1 MSQDLSF
8 ILPLPII
15 RILGLS
21 CTQIG
26 LFAYSENCQL
36 RMSSEKIASL
46 SEHYDFLVALE
57 ANDISE
63 YQPLLKKSGI
73 ILYNENT
80 IHTLRVHPWYD
91 EQRTYIPI
99 ALDSFSKIWG
109 PIETFRPFTAL
120 GAIAALIGLDI
131 ESLFYYLPTDTAFP
145 KTTYQDCITA
155 GLGYIRGLDRESASK
170 IKPIAYDSSRL
181 YISGFDAVCLALRKV
196 DHPTIAN
203 PHPEYNAFGTAL
215 TASCKHY
222 DVKEQ
227 EGSSAILA
235 PFALLPQ
242 LQKAYHNHVIIVHH
256 HDETALFRATTQ
268 SHSYLAS
275 DLASLYSHI
284 YLAMLKQELEHT
296 GTTIL
301 VADHVLMGYQT
312 LAELPIPSEHLYEA
326 YHSYG
331 SERAK
336 ICILSSGSS
345 KGVITES
352 QDLLKQ
358 IDISTRYI
366 QLNHTREMNLLL
378 NEVGS
383 KCELLLIAT
392 PLSSNEFPPLS
403 TPYEEINEWQ
413 DAEHLSKNIQKL
425 VTSQNQSTK
434 EFDSKAKLS

>member
-1 MSQDLSF
+1 MNQDFSF

-21 CTQIG
+21 GTQIG

-57 ANDISE
+57 ANDVSE
-63 YQPLLKKSGI
+63 YQPLIKKSGI

-80 IHTLRVHPWYD
+80 IPTLRAHPWYD
-91 EQRTYIPI
+91 EQRNYIPI

-109 PIETFRPFTAL
+109 PVETFRPFTAL

-131 ESLFYYLPTDTAFP
+131 DSLFHYLPTDTAFP

-155 GLGYIRGLDRESASK
+155 GLGYIRGLDRESLSK

-181 YISGFDAVCLALRKV
+181 YISGFDAICLALRKV

-203 PHPEYNAFGTAL
+203 PHPQYNALGIAL
-215 TASCKHY
+215 TTSCKHY
-222 DVKEQ
+222 DVQAQ
-227 EGSSAILA
+227 EGSSAIIA
-235 PFALLPQ
+235 PFSLLSQ
-242 LQKAYHNHVIIVHH
+242 LQNAYHNHVIIIHH

-268 SHSYLAS
+268 AQSYIAS

-284 YLAMLKQELEHT
+284 YLAMLKHEVEHT
-296 GTTIL
+296 GTTIF

-336 ICILSSGSS
+336 VFILSTGSS
-345 KGVITES
+345 KGIISEA
-352 QDLLKQ
+352 QDLLKKVE
-358 IDISTRYI
+358 ISIRYFH
-366 QLNHTREMNLLL
+366 LNHTREMNLLL
-378 NEVGS
+378 DEAIN

-392 PLSSNEFPPLS
+392 PLSVNELPPLS
-403 TPYEEINEWQ
+403 IPYEEINEWQ
-413 DAEHLSKNIQKL
+413 DAEHLSQNIQKL
-425 VTSQNQSTK
+425 LVNQNKST
-434 EFDSKAKLS
+434 

>member
-1 MSQDLSF
+1 MPQDLSF
-8 ILPLPII
+8 ILPHSII

-36 RMSSEKIASL
+36 RLSSEKISSL
-46 SEHYDFLVALE
+46 SEYYDFLVALD

-63 YQPLLKKSGI
+63 YQPLLKKTGI

-80 IHTLRVHPWYD
+80 IPTLRSHPWYD

-109 PIETFRPFTAL
+109 PAETFRPFIAL
-120 GAIAALIGLDI
+120 GALAAFIGLDI
-131 ESLFYYLPTDTAFP
+131 DSLFHYLPNDPVFS
-145 KTTYQDCITA
+145 KTIYQDCITA
-155 GLGYIRGLDRESASK
+155 GLGYIRGLDRESPHQ

-196 DHPTIAN
+196 DQPTIAN
-203 PHPEYNAFGTAL
+203 PHPQYNAFGSAL
-215 TASCKHY
+215 STSCTHY

-227 EGSSAILA
+227 EGSPTIIA
-235 PFALLPQ
+235 PFSLLSQ
-242 LQKAYHNHVIIVHH
+242 LQNAYHNHIIIIHH

-268 SHSYLAS
+268 AHSYIAS

-284 YLAMLKQELEHT
+284 YLAMLKHEVEHT
-296 GTTIL
+296 GTTIF

-336 ICILSSGSS
+336 ICILSTGSS
-345 KGVITES
+345 KGVISEA
-352 QDLLKQ
+352 QDLLKSA
-358 IDISTRYI
+358 DISVRYLH
-366 QLNHTREMNLLL
+366 LNHTREMNLLFD
-378 NEVGS
+378 EVIS

-392 PLSSNEFPPLS
+392 PLSMNELPPFS
-403 TPYEEINEWQ
+403 ISYEEINEWQ
-413 DAEHLSKNIQKL
+413 DAVHLSQNIQKI
-425 VTSQNQSTK
+425 VANQNKST
-434 EFDSKAKLS
+434 